1 MKYIKY
7 LSYILL
13 AISVVIIVLFYS
25 SGYSEAMVN
34 LALQWAGVLFFA
46 CMIGAVCLP
55 FFFSTGKGLKSTL
68 IKVGVV
74 VVLCGLSYVLA
85 SGDPLQVATNVEA
98 TPNELKFT
106 DAGLIMTIILF
117 ALAVVSIISG
127 AIINTVRNR

>member
-13 AISVVIIVLFYS
+13 AISAVIIILFYS
-25 SGYSEAMVN
+25 SGFSDAMVN
-34 LALQWAGVLFFA
+34 LALQWSGLLILA
-46 CMIGAVCLP
+46 CIVGAVCLP

-68 IKVGVV
+68 IKVAVV

-85 SGDPLQVATNVEA
+85 SGDPLQVTTNVEA
-98 TPNELKFT
+98 TSNELKFT

-117 ALAVVSIISG
+117 VLAVVSIISG
-127 AIINTVRNR
+127 VIINTVRNR